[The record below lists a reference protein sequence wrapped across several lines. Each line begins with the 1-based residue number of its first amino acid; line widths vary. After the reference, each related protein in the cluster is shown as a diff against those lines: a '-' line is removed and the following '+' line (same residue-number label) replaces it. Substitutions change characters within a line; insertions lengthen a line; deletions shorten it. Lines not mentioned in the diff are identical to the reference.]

1 MSEIDD
7 PCDGYDETDEDAD
20 PTPDGEGQI
29 RLAQAVI
36 ERAANNRPGFQ
47 PWYRRLPPEVRDEL
61 DSLRRSWRSGETG
74 LQKRAMARAIVAELR
89 SRDLPVSGIQGVE
102 HWLDLE
108 P

>member
-47 PWYRRLPPEVRDEL
+47 PWYRRLPPAVQEEL